1 MSTLSS
7 NTLSSCSRCSRIYRN
22 TKYKIQIS
30 HRTIESYKRIN
41 EKAYSLARDAVE
53 CSSFVLDVT
62 IEISPKL
69 NEEESCLWSF
79 IVKFLETALLFGKF
93 VVYLFNIDRFK
104 QRVRVGCG
112 TSYMDEQVFV
122 VLKNKKKREIHACVS
137 ETVYHGSIV
146 SSSTIWKT
154 ERQIF
159 YRYWSKQR
167 LFLKMWYRTI
177 IYSSNF

>member
-122 VLKNKKKREIHACVS
+122 VLKKREIHACEWDRLSRFDCIVVNYLKNWTANILPILIKATTFS
-137 ETVYHGSIV
+137 ENVI
-146 SSSTIWKT
+146 
-154 ERQIF
+154 
-159 YRYWSKQR
+159 
-167 LFLKMWYRTI
+167 
-177 IYSSNF
+177 